1 MRALL
6 AWSSLRRHPLRTALA
21 IVGVAVSAAMLL
33 DMVMLSSGMQVSFR
47 ALLTRQG
54 FDVRVTPKGT
64 LPFDAEARI
73 AGAAAAESVIR
84 RLTGVQEVSPVLGT
98 TLHLVRG
105 DSAVAVF
112 TLGVRPA
119 AQGDYTVERGAD
131 ALMPDRLVAN
141 RTVLDRTG
149 LSIGDSV
156 VVAAGYD
163 AQLQRWTSRRRLV
176 VAGEARFHYLSND
189 QAAVALPLATA
200 QSLVAEGS
208 GRGGGSESPD
218 QVSLLMIRTR
228 EGVDAEALRTAI
240 EAALPRV
247 TAIATTDAVKSVEQR
262 LGYFRQLAIILGSVS
277 LAVGFLLVSTLVTV
291 SVQERVGEMAIMRA
305 IGVSRPHI
313 AAQVMLEGLVISV
326 VGAVAG
332 LALGLATAQYLNTI
346 LRSFPGLP
354 AAIDFFVFEPV
365 AAYQS
370 FALLIVTAVLAGAFP
385 AWRAGS
391 LPIAVTLRTEAVS

>member
-21 IVGVAVSAAMLL
+21 ILGVAVSVAMLL
-33 DMVMLSSGMQVSFR
+33 DMVMLASGMQVSFR

-84 RLTGVQEVSPVLGT
+84 RMPGVQEVSPVLGT
-98 TLHLVRG
+98 TLHVVRG
-105 DSAVAVF
+105 EAADAVF
-112 TLGVRPA
+112 TLGVRPE
-119 AQGDYTVERGAD
+119 AQGDYSIERGSD
-131 ALMPDRLVAN
+131 ALMPDRMVAN
-141 RTVLDRTG
+141 RAVLARTG

-163 AQLQRWTSRRRLV
+163 AQLQRWTSRRRV
-176 VAGEARFHYLSND
+176 VVVGEARFHYLSTD
-189 QAAVALPLATA
+189 QAAVALPLATV
-200 QSLVAEGS
+200 QSLVSQGGEGS
-208 GRGGGSESPD
+208 PD
-218 QVSLLMIRTR
+218 LVSLLMIKTHA
-228 EGVDAEALRTAI
+228 GVDAEALRSAI

-247 TAIATTDAVKSVEQR
+247 TAIATADAVKSVEQR
-262 LGYFRQLAIILGSVS
+262 LGYFRQLALILGSVS

-326 VGAVAG
+326 AGAVAG

-354 AAIDFFVFEPV
+354 AAIDFFVFEPA

>member
-1 MRALL
+1 MRARL
-6 AWSSLRRHPLRTALA
+6 AWTSLRQHPLRTALA
-21 IVGVAVSAAMLL
+21 VLGVAVSAAMLL

-73 AGAAAAESVIR
+73 AGAAAAESSIR
-84 RLTGVQEVSPVLGT
+84 RVAGVRDVSPVLGT

-105 DSAVAVF
+105 DRGDAVF
-112 TLGVRPA
+112 ALGIRPE
-119 AQGDYTVERGAD
+119 AQGDYSVERGED
-131 ALMPDRLVAN
+131 ALAPDHMVAN
-141 RTVLDRTG
+141 AAVLSRAG
-149 LSIGDSV
+149 LAIGDTV

-163 AQLQRWTSRRRLV
+163 AQLQRWTARRRMVLTG
-176 VAGEARFHYLSND
+176 AARFHYLAAD
-189 QAAVALPLATA
+189 QPAVALPLATA
-200 QSLVAEGS
+200 QELVAEGS
-208 GRGGGSESPD
+208 GSDGD
-218 QVSLLMIRTR
+218 VVSLLMIKTSA
-228 EGVDAEALRTAI
+228 GNDAEAARSAI
-240 EAALPRV
+240 ERALPRV
-247 TAIATTDAVKSVEQR
+247 TAIATADAVKSVEQR
-262 LGYFRQLAIILGSVS
+262 LGYFRQLALILGTVS

-313 AAQVMLEGLVISV
+313 AVQVMLEGLLISV
-326 VGAVAG
+326 VGAAG
-332 LALGLATAQYLNTI
+332 GLVLGLATARYLNTI

-354 AAIDFFVFEPV
+354 AAIDFFVFEPM

-391 LPIAVTLRTEAVS
+391 LPIATTLRTEAVS